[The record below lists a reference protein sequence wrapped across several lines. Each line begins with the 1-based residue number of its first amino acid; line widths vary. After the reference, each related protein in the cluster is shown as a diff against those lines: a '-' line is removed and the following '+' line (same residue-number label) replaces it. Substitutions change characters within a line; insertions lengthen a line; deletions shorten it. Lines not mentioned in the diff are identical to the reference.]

1 MNEHRVLN
9 MKEVGVYLGIG
20 RDKTYELFKQEDFPS
35 IQLGKTFVILED
47 DLIEWLKDHRG
58 KRVYL

>member
-1 MNEHRVLN
+1 MDEHRLLN
-9 MKEVGVYLGIG
+9 MKEVRVYLGIG

-35 IQLGKTFVILED
+35 IQLGKSFVIFED
-47 DLIEWLKDHRG
+47 DLLEWLRDHRG

>member
-1 MNEHRVLN
+1 
-9 MKEVGVYLGIG
+9 MKEVSMFLGIG

-35 IQLGKTFVILED
+35 IQLGKTYVILED